1 MRELN
6 GRPPYPLPRA
16 RAVARGRSPHLSR
29 LAGGEVEFARSS
41 RKFRV
46 RGPLHEAELWGESEF
61 VEAPPHPDLLPAS
74 GEREKG
80 RRTTCDRPALAAEGK
95 EGAPRRPGRF
105 SRR

>member
-61 VEAPPHPDLLPAS
+61 VEPPPRPRQPPVTLMCRATAGRLWRRSITKSWPLGLRVIAS
-74 GEREKG
+74 SM
-80 RRTTCDRPALAAEGK
+80 A
-95 EGAPRRPGRF
+95 
-105 SRR
+105 S